1 MASDLVSTVSQFLT
15 PDMVQKIAASVGG
28 DGQQVQSAIGAAVPA
43 LLAGFAGTATH
54 GGAQKIADAVQQQ
67 STALD
72 DIGGL
77 LGGGQNSLTETGT
90 RLVGSLLGSNAQS
103 GISSAIAKFSG
114 LGQGAATA
122 LMGALAPIVLGMIG
136 KQVGPRGI
144 DAASVSNLLESQK
157 SNIAHA
163 MPSRLGNLL
172 EGSGV
177 IENLDAAADQV
188 RGAAASATRTASSA
202 ASSAT
207 RSASAAVDTGSG
219 MRWLYWLIPLLAIL
233 GLLWYFL
240 GRPTQPVTTTTQA
253 PPAATS
259 TTQAPP
265 AATSTN
271 VTTAPNLT
279 IGGIDVGRE
288 ISTQLGTL
296 RTTMEGVTD
305 AASAQ
310 AALPRLESVST
321 ALTPVVSAIGQATTE
336 QKAAVTSMVAPL
348 MQTINPMIDRVMA
361 IPGVGDVLKPAVD
374 TLKTKLTALA
384 S

>member
-77 LGGGQNSLTETGT
+77 LGGGQNSLTESGT

-103 GISSAIAKFSG
+103 GISLAIAKFSG

-188 RGAAASATRTASSA
+188 RGATASATRTASSA
-202 ASSAT
+202 ASSGT

-240 GRPTQPVTTTTQA
+240 GRPTQPVTT
-253 PPAATS
+253 

-348 MQTINPMIDRVMA
+348 LQTINPMIDRVMA
-361 IPGVGDVLKPAVD
+361 IPGVSDVLKPTVD

>member
-1 MASDLVSTVSQFLT
+1 M
-15 PDMVQKIAASVGG
+15 
-28 DGQQVQSAIGAAVPA
+28 
-43 LLAGFAGTATH
+43 
-54 GGAQKIADAVQQQ
+54 
-67 STALD
+67 
-72 DIGGL
+72 
-77 LGGGQNSLTETGT
+77 
-90 RLVGSLLGSNAQS
+90 
-103 GISSAIAKFSG
+103 
-114 LGQGAATA
+114 
-122 LMGALAPIVLGMIG
+122 
-136 KQVGPRGI
+136 
-144 DAASVSNLLESQK
+144 
-157 SNIAHA
+157 
-163 MPSRLGNLL
+163 
-172 EGSGV
+172 
-177 IENLDAAADQV
+177 
-188 RGAAASATRTASSA
+188 
-202 ASSAT
+202 
-207 RSASAAVDTGSG
+207 
-219 MRWLYWLIPLLAIL
+219 
-233 GLLWYFL
+233 
-240 GRPTQPVTTTTQA
+240 TTTTQA